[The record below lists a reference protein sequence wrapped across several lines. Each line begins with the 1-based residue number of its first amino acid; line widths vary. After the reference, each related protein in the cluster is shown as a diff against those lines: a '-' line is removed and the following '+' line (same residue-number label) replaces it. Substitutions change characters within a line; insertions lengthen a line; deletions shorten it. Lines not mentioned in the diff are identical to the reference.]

1 MKRQLIASSI
11 LALMW
16 SSLVIST
23 VTAGSFASPT
33 VDDKLALQQVT
44 ENVYG
49 IVGPLHDRTSSNLG
63 NNATFGFVVTYHGVV
78 LIDPGGSYKGAKRIQ
93 AIIHSVTEQP
103 VRVVINTGG
112 EDHRWLGNDYFKS
125 QGATVI
131 ASTETVEDQKAR
143 LNEIL
148 LRLGNTA
155 GDGVLQGTHDSYA
168 DITFDKEYRFSLGGD
183 DFEIYHPGNAHS
195 PGDSFVWLPQQKV
208 MFAGDIACTD
218 RMLSLMWYSQSK
230 SWIEAYEAMASFN
243 PVYVI
248 PGHGKPTTLGVTNR
262 DTYDYLKTLRNAVAY
277 FMVTGG
283 EIEEVNKIDQLKFRY
298 LENYEAL
305 KDRNAQKV
313 YEEIEFE

>member
-1 MKRQLIASSI
+1 MKRQLIVSLS
-11 LALMW
+11 LGLMW
-16 SSLVIST
+16 SSLVISA
-23 VTAGSFASPT
+23 VTAASFASPN
-33 VDDKLALQQVT
+33 VDDNLTLQQVT
-44 ENVYG
+44 DNVYG
-49 IVGPLHDRTSSNLG
+49 IVGPLHDRTASNLG

-78 LIDPGGSYKGAKRIQ
+78 LIDPGGSYQGAKRIQ
-93 AIIHSVTEQP
+93 RIIHSVTEQP

-131 ASTETVEDQKAR
+131 ASAEAVADQKAR

-155 GDGVLQGTHDSYA
+155 GDGILQDTHESYA

-183 DFEIYHPGNAHS
+183 DFEIYHHGNAHS

-208 MFAGDIACTD
+208 MFTGDIACID
-218 RMLSLMWYSQSK
+218 RMLSLMWYSRSK
-230 SWIEAYEAMASFN
+230 SWIEAYEAMASFK

-248 PGHGKPTTLGVTNR
+248 PGHGKPTTLEVTDR
-262 DTYDYLKTLRNAVAY
+262 DTYDYLTTLRKAVAY
-277 FMVTGG
+277 FMVAGG
-283 EIEEVNKIDQLKFRY
+283 GIEEVNKLDQLKFRY
-298 LENYEAL
+298 LVNYEAL
-305 KDRNAQKV
+305 KNRNAQKV

>member
-1 MKRQLIASSI
+1 MKRQLIASLS
-11 LALMW
+11 LGLMW
-16 SSLVIST
+16 SSLVISA
-23 VTAGSFASPT
+23 VTASSFASPN
-33 VDDKLALQQVT
+33 VDDNLTLQQVT

-49 IVGPLHDRTSSNLG
+49 IVGPLHDRTASNLG
-63 NNATFGFVVTYHGVV
+63 NNATFGFVVTYDGVV
-78 LIDPGGSYKGAKRIQ
+78 LIDSGGSYKGAKRILG
-93 AIIHSVTEQP
+93 IIRSVTKQP

-131 ASTETVEDQKAR
+131 ASAEAVEDQKAR

-148 LRLGNTA
+148 LRLSNTA
-155 GDGVLQGTHDSYA
+155 GDGVLQDTRDSYA

-183 DFEIYHPGNAHS
+183 DFEIHHPGNAHS

-208 MFAGDIACTD
+208 LFTGDIACTD
-218 RMLSLMWYSQSK
+218 RMLSIMWYSRSK
-230 SWIEAYEAMASFN
+230 SWIEAYEAMASFK

-248 PGHGKPTTLGVTNR
+248 PGHGKPTTLEVTDR
-262 DTYDYLKTLRNAVAY
+262 DTYDYLTTLRKAVAY

-283 EIEEVNKIDQLKFRY
+283 GIEGVNKIDQLKFRY

-305 KDRNAQKV
+305 KNRNAQKV